1 MVSRLTS
8 DLPFP
13 TQRDFGAVP
22 IPRDGH
28 PISEPVAGVSS
39 AGEPCPALAAA
50 PELTDAA
57 DPHSQLVFAG
67 HNPVIPVCGAEVIHS
82 HWANFVQSLFGR
94 ESFCC
99 MLLGAGELLELGD
112 VS

>member
-8 DLPFP
+8 LPNPEGFW
-13 TQRDFGAVP
+13 GCA
-22 IPRDGH
+22 H
-28 PISEPVAGVSS
+28 PQGWTSHLRACGWSQQCRR
-39 AGEPCPALAAA
+39 ALPCPALAAA